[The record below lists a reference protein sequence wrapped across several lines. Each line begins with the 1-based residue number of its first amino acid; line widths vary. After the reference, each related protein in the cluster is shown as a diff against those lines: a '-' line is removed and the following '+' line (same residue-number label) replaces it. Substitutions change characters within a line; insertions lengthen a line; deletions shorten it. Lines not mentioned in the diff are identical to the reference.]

1 MSQVVAGISMSH
13 APLMLSEPDLPEP
26 GMRTR
31 VAAAVEAIT
40 AYLHAARPDV
50 IVAFLD
56 DHFENHYRN
65 LMPTF
70 SIGVAPKHA
79 GPADYWLEALKIERK
94 RDIPCDEAMAEFVLG
109 YLVKAGFD
117 VARMGSIE
125 YGNNLMVPLELIR
138 PQNDIALIPVFTN
151 VFSPPLT
158 TMARAFALGESVR
171 AAVEAAPGAK
181 RVAFLATG
189 GLSHWPPIW
198 VPTSPASDAFLQRM
212 KRFQTEGRPVLVD
225 DPKLLTDLA
234 LYEIEMARAA
244 AQPLVNAKWDRAFL
258 AALARG
264 DAEHIRG
271 LTYKE
276 IEAEAGHG
284 GHEVLN
290 WAAMMGAMGGRPARV
305 LNYEPV
311 IEWICGMG
319 FAVYDL

>member
-1 MSQVVAGISMSH
+1 
-13 APLMLSEPDLPEP
+13 MLSEPDMPEP
-26 GMRTR
+26 GMRGR
-31 VAAAVEAIT
+31 MAAAVEAIA
-40 AYLHAARPDV
+40 AYLDAARPDV

-70 SIGVAPKHA
+70 SIGVAGKHA
-79 GPADYWLEALKIERK
+79 GPADYWLEALKIARK
-94 RDIPCDEAMAEFVLG
+94 QDIPCDEPLAEFMLAH
-109 YLVKAGFD
+109 LVKSGFD

-138 PQNDIALIPVFTN
+138 PQHDIPLIPLFTN

-158 TMARAFALGESVR
+158 TMSRAFEFGQRVR
-171 AAVEAAPGAK
+171 EVVEAAPGKA

-198 VPTSPASDAFLQRM
+198 IPSSPASDAFLQRM
-212 KRFQTEGRPVLVD
+212 KRFQTEGRPVLTE

-234 LYEIEMARAA
+234 AYEIEMARTSTR
-244 AQPLVNAKWDRAFL
+244 PLVNSEWDRMFL
-258 AALARG
+258 AALGRG
-264 DAEHIRG
+264 DAHYIRS
-271 LTYKE
+271 LTYDE
-276 IEAEAGHG
+276 IEAQAGHG

-290 WAAMMGAMGGRPARV
+290 WAEMMGAMGGRPARV

-319 FAVYDL
+319 FVVYDV

>member
-1 MSQVVAGISMSH
+1 
-13 APLMLSEPDLPEP
+13 
-26 GMRTR
+26 
-31 VAAAVEAIT
+31 
-40 AYLHAARPDV
+40 
-50 IVAFLD
+50 
-56 DHFENHYRN
+56 
-65 LMPTF
+65 MPTF
-70 SIGVAPKHA
+70 SIGVAQKHA

-94 RDIPCDEAMAEFVLG
+94 RDIACDESMAEFILG
-109 YLVKAGFD
+109 RLVKAGFD

-138 PQNDIALIPVFTN
+138 PQHDIPLIPVFTN

-158 TMARAFALGESVR
+158 PMSRAYALGESVR
-171 AAVEAAPGAK
+171 AAIEAAPGGK

-198 VPTSPASDAFLQRM
+198 IPSSPASDAFLQRM
-212 KRFQTEGRPVLVD
+212 KRFQTEGRPVLVE

-234 LYEIEMARAA
+234 AYEIEMARASTR
-244 AQPLVNAKWDRAFL
+244 PLVNAEWDRMFL

-264 DAEHIRG
+264 DSG
-271 LTYKE
+271 YVQSLTYEE
-276 IEAEAGHG
+276 IEAQAGHG

-319 FAVYDL
+319 FAVYDV

>member
-1 MSQVVAGISMSH
+1 MSKVVAGISMSH
-13 APLMLSEPDLPEP
+13 APLMLSEPDMPER
-26 GMRTR
+26 GMRDR
-31 VAAAVEAIT
+31 MAAAVSAIT
-40 AYLHAARPDV
+40 AYLDASRPDV

-70 SIGVAPKHA
+70 SVGVAEKHA
-79 GPADYWLEALKIERK
+79 GPADYWLEALRIERK
-94 RDIPCDEAMAEFVLG
+94 QDIPCDEAMAEFILG
-109 YLVKAGFD
+109 RLVRDGFD
-117 VARMGSIE
+117 AARMGSIE

-138 PQNDIALIPVFTN
+138 PQHDIPLIPVFTN
-151 VFSPPLT
+151 VFSPPLP
-158 TMARAFALGESVR
+158 TMSRVYAFGESVR
-171 AAVEAAPGAK
+171 AAVEAAPGGK

-198 VPTSPASDAFLQRM
+198 IPSSPASDAFLQRM
-212 KRFQTEGRPVLVD
+212 KRFQTEGRPVLIE

-234 LYEIEMARAA
+234 AYEIEMARTSTR
-244 AQPLVNAKWDRAFL
+244 PLVNAEWDRKFL
-258 AALARG
+258 DALARG
-264 DAEHIRG
+264 DSDHVRS
-271 LTYKE
+271 LTYEE
-276 IEAEAGHG
+276 IETEAGHG